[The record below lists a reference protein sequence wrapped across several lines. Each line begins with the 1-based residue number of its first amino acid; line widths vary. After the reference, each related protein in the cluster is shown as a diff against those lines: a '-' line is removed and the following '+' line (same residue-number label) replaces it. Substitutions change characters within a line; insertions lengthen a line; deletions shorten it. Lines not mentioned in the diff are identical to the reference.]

1 VTAATILSIAA
12 AVLLGLLLVFFA
24 LMWVRFALD
33 WVRVLRPGWRP
44 RGALLLLAEGGYTLT
59 DPPIR
64 FVSRR
69 VRPIRLAD
77 ELEIEPSWSIVM
89 LVCLLMMWIAAA
101 LI

>member
-12 AVLLGLLLVFFA
+12 AVLFGVLLVFFA

-33 WVRVLRPGWRP
+33 WMRVLRPAWRP
-44 RGALLLLAEGGYTLT
+44 RGAVLLLAEGGYTLT
-59 DPPIR
+59 DPPVR
-64 FVSRR
+64 FVRRR
-69 VRPIRLAD
+69 VRPIRLTG

-89 LVCLLMMWIAAA
+89 LVCLLLMGIAAA